1 MRRRARRTLQFTCRP
16 HVQTPD
22 STGGFSLV
30 ELVIALAIT
39 LALTAAVFALVGPA
53 NGAFQTQPEAADVQ
67 QRLRAATDAL
77 SRDLLVAGSTPYVAQ
92 GPDQTTPL
100 PAAAVFS
107 MRVGRISPDTAGT
120 VNPARIAVWSVSP
133 TAPQARLAS
142 PLASASGVA
151 TFVPGAGCRSG
162 APSCGFQTG
171 TTAIVFGGSGAWDIF
186 SITSVAGSA
195 LTLQHNLRDAPLVH
209 PAAEST
215 IAEAAVRT
223 YMLKDD
229 PASGFA
235 RLVRY
240 EAAGGSDVPVI
251 DHLVDLQF
259 QYLGEGEPPTPVL
272 GTDPVAPRVTYGPS
286 PPPPGTQLSSYP
298 PGENCAF
305 ARTPSGAVTPRL
317 AALSAGPVLVPL
329 SAASLADGPWCP
341 DSLNPNRYDA
351 DLLRVREIVATIRVE
366 AALDSLRGPAGPLFS
381 RGGTARGTRMVPD
394 RSARLVLAPRSLNL
408 WR

>member
-1 MRRRARRTLQFTCRP
+1 MRRRARRSLQFTRAR
-16 HVQTPD
+16 HVETPD
-22 STGGFSLV
+22 STCGFSLV

-77 SRDLLVAGSTPYVAQ
+77 SRDLLVAGSTPYIAQ

-100 PAAAVFS
+100 PAAAVFP

-133 TAPQARLAS
+133 VAPQARLAS
-142 PLASASGVA
+142 PLASTSGVA

-171 TTAIVFGGSGAWDIF
+171 TTVVVLGGSGAWDVF
-186 SITSVAGSA
+186 SITSVAGST

-223 YMLKDD
+223 YMFKDD
-229 PASGFA
+229 PAAGFA

-251 DHLVDLQF
+251 DHLVDVQF
-259 QYLGEGEPPTPVL
+259 QYLGEGEPPAPVL

-286 PPPPGTQLSSYP
+286 PPPPGTQLSLYP
-298 PGENCAF
+298 PGENSRLR
-305 ARTPSGAVTPRL
+305 ARRAAQSRLDLPRCL
-317 AALSAGPVLVPL
+317 
-329 SAASLADGPWCP
+329 
-341 DSLNPNRYDA
+341 
-351 DLLRVREIVATIRVE
+351 
-366 AALDSLRGPAGPLFS
+366 
-381 RGGTARGTRMVPD
+381 PD
-394 RSARLVLAPRSLNL
+394 RSWCHCPQHRWQTVRGVRTFSIRIATTPTSCACARLSPPSESRQPSTRCEGQPAHSSHVAAPHGARAWFPIEAHVSSSP
-408 WR
+408 RGH

>member
-1 MRRRARRTLQFTCRP
+1 MTRGARRT
-16 HVQTPD
+16 VQARKRDAQVRD
-22 STGGFSLV
+22 STRGFSLV

-39 LALTAAVFALVGPA
+39 LSLTAALFSLVGPA

-77 SRDLLVAGSTPYVAQ
+77 SRDLLVAGSAPYIAQ
-92 GPDQTTPL
+92 GSAQIMPL
-100 PAAAVFS
+100 PAAAVFP
-107 MRVGRISPDTAGT
+107 MRVGRVSPDALGT
-120 VNPARIAVWSVSP
+120 VNPTRIAVWSVSP
-133 TAPQARLAS
+133 AAPQARLAS

-171 TTAIVFGGSGAWDIF
+171 TIVVVLGGSGAWDVF
-186 SITSVAGSA
+186 SIAAVLGST

-209 PAAEST
+209 PAVEST

-223 YMLKDD
+223 YMFKDD
-229 PASGFA
+229 PAVGFA

-251 DHLVDLQF
+251 DHVVDVQF
-259 QYLGEGEPPTPVL
+259 QYLGEGEPPAPVL
-272 GTDPVAPRVTYGPS
+272 GTDPMAPRVTYGPS
-286 PPPPGTQLSSYP
+286 PPPPGTQPSVYP

-305 ARTPSGAVTPRL
+305 VRTPSGVVTPRL
-317 AALSAGPVLVPL
+317 AVLSAGPVLVPL
-329 SAASLADGPWCP
+329 STGSLADGPWCP
-341 DSLNPNRYDA
+341 DNVNPNRYDA

-366 AALDSLRGPAGPLFS
+366 AAIDSLRGPAGPLFS
-381 RGGTARGTRMVPD
+381 RGGTARGTRAVPD

>member
-1 MRRRARRTLQFTCRP
+1 MRRAWRTLQFTSNRDA
-16 HVQTPD
+16 QAAD
-22 STGGFSLV
+22 AARGFSLV
-30 ELVIALAIT
+30 ELIIALAIT

-53 NGAFQTQPEAADVQ
+53 NSAFQTQPEAADVQ

-77 SRDLLVAGSTPYVAQ
+77 SRDLLVAGSTPYVAR
-92 GPDQTTPL
+92 GPDETTPL
-100 PAAAVFS
+100 PAAAVFP
-107 MRVGRISPDTAGT
+107 MRIGRISPDTAGT

-133 TAPQARLAS
+133 AAPQARLAS

-171 TTAIVFGGSGAWDIF
+171 TAVVVLGGSGAWDVF
-186 SITSVAGSA
+186 SITAVSGST

-215 IAEAAVRT
+215 IAEAALRT
-223 YMLKDD
+223 YMFKDD
-229 PASGFA
+229 PAAGFA

-240 EAAGGSDVPVI
+240 EAAGGSDVPVV
-251 DHLVDLQF
+251 DHIVDVQF
-259 QYLGEGEPPTPVL
+259 QYLGEGEPPSPVL
-272 GTDPVAPRVTYGPS
+272 GSDPVAPRLTYGPS
-286 PPPPGTQLSSYP
+286 PPPPGVQPSSYP

-305 ARTPSGAVTPRL
+305 TRTPSGVVTPRL
-317 AALSAGPVLVPL
+317 AALSGGQVLVLL

-341 DSLNPNRYDA
+341 DSSNPNRYDA
-351 DLLRVREIVATIRVE
+351 DLLRVREIVATVRIE
-366 AALDSLRGPAGPLFS
+366 AAVDSLRGPAGPLFS

-394 RSARLVLAPRSLNL
+394 RSARLVIAPRSLNV